1 MKKIKLIFA
10 LFVSILC
17 LCSCESAMNR
27 DEQSEIDCA
36 QKEVSISESAVDAV
50 LSFVKEVYPQK
61 YKTLSSTKEVLKP
74 EFITNVSYEKSKFFA
89 PTANNTSRELDTLLS
104 IINFGDNEGFAI
116 VSTKD
121 NQILAVTENGN
132 LTIDDLTMDYTTEDF
147 ENNPKAVISNYIS
160 NYIVVPPGPMV
171 PADSINMGY
180 AVHGPWVTET
190 QIHPLVQLK
199 LHQGDPYNSYCPKK
213 DGQLC
218 PTGCAAIAL
227 TQMMSVNKYPTSAG
241 GINITWNRILEQYPA
256 ALIKKSLA
264 LWIKAI
270 ADECK
275 TEYAV
280 DQSGAAIDSV
290 MLCLRSFPRYTNV
303 HIKMSPGYEDIYPML
318 VNTTPVLF
326 ASWDLQENN
335 NTIDTIGH
343 MWVVDGCIY
352 QKQRIQLYDH
362 NNVLTGEIYDTRDYV
377 HCNWGWG
384 GNCDGY
390 YITNVFNLNN
400 GAPIPDEGST
410 GSGNLNLDYATLAIR
425 YNFE

>member
-17 LCSCESAMNR
+17 LCSCESAMNQ

-36 QKEVSISESAVDAV
+36 PKEVSISESAVDAV

-89 PTANNTSRELDTLLS
+89 STANNTNRELDTLLS

-171 PADSINMGY
+171 PEDSINMGY

-190 QIHPLVQLK
+190 QIHPLVQIK
-199 LHQGDPYNSYCPKK
+199 IGQDAPYNNYCPLVNN
-213 DGQLC
+213 QRC
-218 PTGCAAIAL
+218 PAGCGPIAVI
-227 TQMMSVNKYPTSAG
+227 QMMSAN
-241 GINITWNRILEQYPA
+241 QYPSTIGGLTYSWNTIISRYKTHTA
-256 ALIKKSLA
+256 TQTVLA
-264 LWIKAI
+264 QWIRTI
-270 ADECK
+270 GDECQ
-275 TEYAV
+275 TTYGIVNGSSAEISDLQTCIASY
-280 DQSGAAIDSV
+280 
-290 MLCLRSFPRYTNV
+290 PRYTNV
-303 HIKMSPGYEDIYPML
+303 NIKTSPNYNDAYPML
-318 VNTTPVLF
+318 TNRNPLIF
-326 ASWDLQENN
+326 ASWGYNQEGRLV
-335 NTIDTIGH
+335 GH
-343 MWVVDGCIY
+343 AWVVDGCIY
-352 QKQRIQLYDH
+352 QKQCIQFYNQND
-362 NNVLTGEIYDTRDYV
+362 VLTGEVYETRNYV
-377 HCNWGWG
+377 HCNWGWN

-390 YITNVFNLNN
+390 YITNVFNLSN
-400 GAPIPDEGST
+400 GAPIPDSGTSGSMNFT
-410 GSGNLNLDYATLAIR
+410 FTLSTLAIT
-425 YNFE
+425 YDFE